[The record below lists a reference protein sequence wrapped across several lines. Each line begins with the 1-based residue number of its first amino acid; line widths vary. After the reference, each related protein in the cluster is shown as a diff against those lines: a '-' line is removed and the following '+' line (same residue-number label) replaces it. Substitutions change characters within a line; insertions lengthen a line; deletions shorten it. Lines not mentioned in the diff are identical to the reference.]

1 MRIVHENIKR
11 GELTLVP
18 ENLDDL
24 WHLYNIIV
32 PGDIVYAKT
41 LRKVDRGEEVKR
53 KKKAEKKLV
62 YMGLKVENVDFHEFT
77 SRLRIKG
84 IIIEAPDNIGALGSY
99 HTINVNVGT
108 QIKIIKEE
116 WPDFVL
122 RRVKEAVEAVR
133 KPKALVV
140 AIEEGEATVA
150 IVSDYDLTIVA
161 QVIQSIPG
169 KRLASKYHDE
179 AVKKFFSDVFKVIDE
194 NMKKVDNLSTIVIA
208 GPGFTKEH
216 FLKYLVSKAPE
227 LSGKVIIE
235 TASSGGE
242 NAVYEV
248 LRRGVISK
256 VAEEMRVEEELKLM
270 EEFLKR
276 LGQESGTIAYGMED
290 VEKAVTLGAVDILLI
305 TDKKLRE
312 SSREERK
319 KLDELLRE
327 VEKRRGKVVIFS
339 ANTPAGKQLENFGGI
354 AALLRYKL
362 PDSYS
367 G

>member
-1 MRIVHENIKR
+1 MRIVHENLKK

-24 WHLYNIIV
+24 WHLYNIII
-32 PGDIVYAKT
+32 PEDIVYART
-41 LRKVDRGEEVKR
+41 LRKIDRGEEVKR

-84 IIIEAPDNIGALGSY
+84 TIIEAPDNIGALGSY
-99 HTINVNVGT
+99 HTINVNIGT

-122 RRVKEAVEAVR
+122 KRIKEAIEAAR
-133 KPKALVV
+133 KPKAIVV

-179 AVKKFFSDVFKVIDE
+179 AVKKFFSGVFKIIDE
-194 NMKKVDNLSTIVIA
+194 NVRKVDNLSTIVIA

-216 FLKYLVSKAPE
+216 FLNYLVSKAPE
-227 LSGKVIIE
+227 LSSRVIME

-276 LGQESGTIAYGMED
+276 LGQESGTIAYGMEN
-290 VEKAVTLGAVDILLI
+290 VEKAVTFGAVDILLI

-312 SSREERK
+312 ASKEERK
-319 KLDELLRE
+319 MLDELLRE
-327 VEKRRGKVVIFS
+327 IEKRRGRVVIFS

-362 PDSYS
+362 PDN
-367 G
+367 